1 MVDKLRTSRK
11 WSIRA
16 ALFAIAAIITL
27 PAIGFNVFLTQ
38 RYAESER
45 GRAQSELEADAFGT
59 ANLVDAKFT
68 LAENALL
75 VLASSTLLDSGDLRT
90 FEGMLRRVSARTGN
104 SYVLVDP
111 QGQQVINT
119 ALAGGASLP
128 RTDTSRWQ
136 PVFTERR
143 PYITDVTVGAASHQ
157 LVSIVVVPVI
167 RDDTIKWTLSTG
179 LYAKD
184 FADIL
189 AAPGVPTNWVVSI
202 VDRKGIHLVRMPNSE
217 TFAGRPLIPELV
229 ARLQINGGGTLPTT
243 SLEGIPLISTVA
255 RAPKSGWAVA
265 IGRPRAELEAPLRQH
280 LRDLLIAG
288 LFLLAVAL
296 IMAWLVGRQINR
308 GVAIID
314 QQAQTLA
321 RGEPIVRQP
330 FILRETGTIAEAL
343 IQASLQLQSRDAATR
358 ELNATLES
366 QVAARTAALAEEM
379 QQRQRSEE
387 QLRQMQKIEA
397 IGQLT
402 GGIAHDFNN
411 MLAVVLGSLRLLERR
426 LGRGENPQE
435 FINSAKAGAERAAE
449 LTRRLLAFGRRQ
461 ALSPEPVDV
470 NKLLAGMSDLLR
482 RTIPESIAIETVLA
496 GGLWR
501 THVDAHALENAVLN
515 LVVNARDAMADGG
528 KLTIETANAHLDDAY
543 VALHAEVA
551 AGQYVLIA
559 VTDTGSGMPTDVA
572 ERAFEPFFTTKTA
585 GDGSGLGLSQVHGFI
600 KQSGGHVKLYSEAG
614 QGVTVKLYLPR
625 FFGPGLPAQSRPEV
639 TLPRARHN
647 ELVLVVEDSV
657 DVLNVTIGMLSEL
670 GYRTLAANGGAEAVQ
685 MLDADPDV
693 SLLFTDIVMPD
704 LDGRRLAQEAL
715 QRRPQ
720 LKVLFTT
727 GYTRNAVV
735 HNGVL
740 DPGVELIMKPFSLEA
755 LAHKVDQLLR
765 SELRPAGP

>member
-1 MVDKLRTSRK
+1 M
-11 WSIRA
+11 
-16 ALFAIAAIITL
+16 
-27 PAIGFNVFLTQ
+27 
-38 RYAESER
+38 
-45 GRAQSELEADAFGT
+45 
-59 ANLVDAKFT
+59 
-68 LAENALL
+68 
-75 VLASSTLLDSGDLRT
+75 
-90 FEGMLRRVSARTGN
+90 
-104 SYVLVDP
+104 
-111 QGQQVINT
+111 INT

-229 ARLQINGGGTLPTT
+229 ARLQINGGGTLLHHQPRRD
-243 SLEGIPLISTVA
+243 PLISTVA

-296 IMAWLVGRQINR
+296 IMAWLVGKQINR

-314 QQAQTLA
+314 QQARTLA
-321 RGEPIVRQP
+321 RGEPIARQP

-343 IQASLQLQSRDAATR
+343 TGTLQLQSRDAATR

-501 THVDAHALENAVLN
+501 THVDAHALESAVL
-515 LVVNARDAMADGG
+515 
-528 KLTIETANAHLDDAY
+528 
-543 VALHAEVA
+543 
-551 AGQYVLIA
+551 
-559 VTDTGSGMPTDVA
+559 
-572 ERAFEPFFTTKTA
+572 
-585 GDGSGLGLSQVHGFI
+585 
-600 KQSGGHVKLYSEAG
+600 
-614 QGVTVKLYLPR
+614 
-625 FFGPGLPAQSRPEV
+625 
-639 TLPRARHN
+639 
-647 ELVLVVEDSV
+647 
-657 DVLNVTIGMLSEL
+657 
-670 GYRTLAANGGAEAVQ
+670 
-685 MLDADPDV
+685 
-693 SLLFTDIVMPD
+693 
-704 LDGRRLAQEAL
+704 
-715 QRRPQ
+715 
-720 LKVLFTT
+720 
-727 GYTRNAVV
+727 
-735 HNGVL
+735 
-740 DPGVELIMKPFSLEA
+740 
-755 LAHKVDQLLR
+755 
-765 SELRPAGP
+765 